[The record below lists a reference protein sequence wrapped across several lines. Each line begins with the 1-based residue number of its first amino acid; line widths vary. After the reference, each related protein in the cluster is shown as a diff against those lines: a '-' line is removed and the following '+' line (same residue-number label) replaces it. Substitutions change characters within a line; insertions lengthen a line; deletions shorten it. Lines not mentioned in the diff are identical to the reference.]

1 MIHLKI
7 RDLEEGKG
15 VEDKRS
21 NNAFNKIQRRISSH
35 SSTDGCNPFDSDE
48 ELCGIQIA

>member
-7 RDLEEGKG
+7 RDLEESKE

-21 NNAFNKIQRRISSH
+21 NYTINKLRKRISSH

-48 ELCGIQIA
+48 ELCGI